1 MSVLFYVKNMVCDRC
16 KLVVKDIFEK
26 VGAQVLK
33 VELGEIEIAQEL
45 HPEQLQTV
53 QKMFSEVGFE
63 LIDNKQSRIV
73 EKIKTLLVEL
83 IHGESLQV
91 RMNYSDYLS
100 EMLNRDYSGL
110 STLFSLHE
118 GITIE
123 QYIIR
128 QKIER
133 VKELLL
139 YNELNLS
146 QIADK
151 LHYSSVAHLSNQFK
165 KVTVLTPSQHKTSS
179 LKLRQSLDKV

>member
-1 MSVLFYVKNMVCDRC
+1 MSTVFYVKNMVCDRC

-26 VGAQVLK
+26 AGTHVIK
-33 VELGEIEIAQEL
+33 VELGVIEIAEN
-45 HPEQLQTV
+45 PASEQLQSIRH
-53 QKMFSEVGFE
+53 MFAAVGFE
-63 LIDNKQSRIV
+63 LIEDKQSRVV

-83 IHGESLQV
+83 IHSDYSHLKG
-91 RMNYSDYLS
+91 NYSDYLS
-100 EMLNRDYSGL
+100 EKLNREYSGL

-118 GITIE
+118 GIAIE

-139 YNELNLS
+139 YDELNLS
-146 QIADK
+146 QIADE

-165 KVTVLTPSQHKTSS
+165 KVTGLTPGQYRLSSHKH
-179 LKLRQSLDKV
+179 RQSLDKV